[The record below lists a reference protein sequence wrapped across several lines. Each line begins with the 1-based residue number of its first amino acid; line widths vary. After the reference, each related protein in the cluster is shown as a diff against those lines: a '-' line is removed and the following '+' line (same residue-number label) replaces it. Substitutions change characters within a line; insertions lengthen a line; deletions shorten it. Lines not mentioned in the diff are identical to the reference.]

1 MTMADGGLNFDTNIN
16 SEGFEKGLKSLS
28 DMVGDIKPK
37 LKSLAMAV
45 TAAFS
50 VKKLV
55 DFGRQSIETASDLA
69 EVQNVV
75 DTAFGESKQKMEDF
89 ADTAVKT
96 YGISKLTAKQTSW
109 QGRQEWGLPMTVQ
122 AIWLWLLQGC
132 RRIWR
137 HFITLVRTW
146 QARL

>member
-1 MTMADGGLNFDTNIN
+1 MADGCLNFDTNIN

-96 YGISKLTAKQTSW
+96 YGISKLTAKQT
-109 QGRQEWGLPMTVQ
+109 G
-122 AIWLWLLQGC
+122 
-132 RRIWR
+132 
-137 HFITLVRTW
+137 
-146 QARL
+146 

>member
-1 MTMADGGLNFDTNIN
+1 
-16 SEGFEKGLKSLS
+16 
-28 DMVGDIKPK
+28 MVGDIKPK

-96 YGISKLTAKQTSW
+96 YGISKLTAKQTGSNFMAMAAA
-109 QGRQEWGLPMTVQ
+109 MTVQ

>member
-1 MTMADGGLNFDTNIN
+1 MADGCLNFDTNIN
-16 SEGFEKGLKSLS
+16 KEGFEKGLKSLS

-37 LKSLAMAV
+37 LKSLAMAL

-96 YGISKLTAKQTSW
+96 YGISKLTAKQTGSNF
-109 QGRQEWGLPMTVQ
+109 M
-122 AIWLWLLQGC
+122 AM
-132 RRIWR
+132 
-137 HFITLVRTW
+137 
-146 QARL
+146 AA